1 MDYNRRL
8 TVLLSHLNAPV
19 QLDSQNYAH
28 VTSGSMKDVN
38 TMTRELVMAWCS
50 KSKINNPEKFPI
62 PDLGTCYA
70 ILNEIINQSCALG
83 PCVGWK
89 AGITDVA
96 AYTKLGLKEPFR
108 APLFRTNIIN
118 SPGELSLPSY
128 LHESD
133 IVIEAEFGIKINRDF
148 KPTKEGYTKQE
159 ITAGISEIM
168 PSIEVCGGR
177 FVVSPSLGLF
187 QKLSDGGLNM
197 AVVFGKPFLD
207 IPKISSVLKDTKV
220 TLEIEGS
227 VRANGTGANVLG
239 DPLASLTWLVNDLT
253 RSNITLKRGSSII
266 TGAAC
271 KCTAR
276 KGQTITAKFSGMGDV
291 NVTLI

>member
-1 MDYNRRL
+1 MDYSRRI
-8 TVLLSHLNAPV
+8 TVLLSHLNTPA
-19 QLDSQNYAH
+19 QLDSRNYAN
-28 VTSGSMKDVN
+28 VTSGSVKDVK
-38 TMTRELVMAWCS
+38 TMAREVVMAWCS
-50 KSKINNPEKFPI
+50 QSIINNSENFSI
-62 PDLGTCYA
+62 PDLKTCYD
-70 ILNEIINQSCALG
+70 ILNEIINQPCALG

-108 APLFRTNIIN
+108 APLFHTNIIR
-118 SPGELSLPSY
+118 SPSKLLLPSY

-133 IVIEAEFGIKINRDF
+133 VVIEAEFGIKINRDF
-148 KPTKEGYTKQE
+148 KPIEGGYTIQE
-159 ITAGISEIM
+159 VTAGIGEIM

-177 FVVSPSLGLF
+177 LAASSSLGLF
-187 QKLSDGGLNM
+187 QKLADGGLNM
-197 AVVFGKPFLD
+197 AVVFGKPLLD
-207 IPKISSVLKDTKV
+207 IPKISPVLKDTKV

-227 VRANGTGANVLG
+227 VCASGTGANVLG

-276 KGQTITAKFSGMGDV
+276 KGQTITAKFSGLGDV
-291 NVTLI
+291 NVTLS